1 MTQQFPDKF
10 SEGDA
15 KAAPQ
20 TSSSSAGLPGLD
32 APADVSALPV
42 ARQAVVDRLLEHG
55 RHFEKPTIAAGEN
68 PADFAAVQQ
77 LMAAL
82 SQLAEPVAPADLA
95 ARTVAAVKAM
105 QRPGTFAGLP
115 PEAEP
120 TAVGG
125 GWRINWM
132 DHKFNIAALL
142 VASAVLVVLVVGKLS
157 AVRFTEQV
165 TACAGNLQSLAGA
178 FAAYAANNNNLLP
191 SVATAADR
199 NWLPPSE
206 RPTSVVGG
214 GSISN
219 ISNLA
224 PMMGEARYASWNML
238 AHDATGPASAAVG
251 AGAPPISL
259 VRYSYL
265 DQLSRY
271 HHHYNGSGEI
281 AVLADRNP
289 LFVTS
294 SPDTG
299 EANSPNHAGQG
310 QNVLF
315 DDGSVRWSKSPDVGP
330 RHDNIWTIGSA
341 RRVTYTGLEEPG
353 NPDDIILVP

>member
-15 KAAPQ
+15 QGAPH
-20 TSSSSAGLPGLD
+20 TSSSSAGTPGIDEPTDVPTLP
-32 APADVSALPV
+32 A

-55 RHFEKPTIAAGEN
+55 RHFEKPTIAAGES

-77 LMAAL
+77 VMAAL
-82 SQLAEPVAPADLA
+82 SQLTEPVAPADLA

-105 QRPGTFAGLP
+105 QRPAAFAGLP
-115 PEAEP
+115 AAAEP
-120 TAVGG
+120 AAVSG
-125 GWRINWM
+125 GWRINWA

-142 VASAVLVVLVVGKLS
+142 VASAVLVALVVGKLS

-191 SVATAADR
+191 SVATPADR
-199 NWLPPSE
+199 DWLPPSE
-206 RPTSVVGG
+206 RPGSVVDG

-224 PMMGEARYASWNML
+224 PMMGQARYATWNLL
-238 AHDATGPASAAVG
+238 ARDGAGPASAAAGVG
-251 AGAPPISL
+251 VPATSL

-294 SPDTG
+294 PAGTG

-315 DDGSVRWSKSPDVGP
+315 DDGSVHWSKSPDVGP
-330 RHDNIWTIGSA
+330 DHDNIWTIGSA
-341 RRVTYTGLEEPG
+341 RRVRYTGLEEPADP
-353 NPDDIILVP
+353 NDIILVP